1 MSKIIFTKKGF
12 EEVKKRHKELI
23 DSRPF
28 AVADLKKARD
38 MGDLSENGYYRAA
51 KFKLIDIDRNIRRFE
66 YLIKNGTVADKP
78 KKGTVSIGSRVMV
91 KIKDVEKQ
99 YEIVGN
105 YEANPA
111 EGKISYISPIGKALM
126 GKRDG
131 DFIEI
136 LVPSGKTRQTICI
149 LD

>member
-1 MSKIIFTKKGF
+1 MSRIIFTKKGF
-12 EEVKKRHKELI
+12 DEVKKKHKELI

-51 KFKLIDIDRNIRRFE
+51 KFKLIDIDRNIRRLE
-66 YLIKNGTVADKP
+66 YLVKNGTVADKP
-78 KKGTVSIGSRVMV
+78 KKGIVSIGSRVIV
-91 KIKDVEKQ
+91 KIKDVDRQ

-105 YEANPA
+105 YEANPS
-111 EGKISYISPIGKALM
+111 EGKISYISPIGKGLV

-131 DFIEI
+131 DSIEI
-136 LVPSGKTRQTICI
+136 LAPSGKTRQTIRV